1 MEIYIFFLDQ
11 CCKQINKVR
20 ISLFFF
26 EVSSPDLLYN
36 GASATTNTRMT
47 QQLDL
52 DMMDVFDEFWASCWI

>member
-1 MEIYIFFLDQ
+1 M
-11 CCKQINKVR
+11 R